1 MKSSN
6 ESWSVECIIQFG
18 MLFGMCRCV
27 YGLVMETCHHFNNSK
42 APDFAFK
49 SFSCMFK
56 IGHECYGNI
65 IVEASV

>member
-1 MKSSN
+1 MKSSS
-6 ESWSVECIIQFG
+6 EIWSVECIVQFG
-18 MLFGMCRCV
+18 MLLVCAVV
-27 YGLVMETCHHFNNSK
+27 YGLVTETCHHFNNSK